1 MHLNSWIEADG
12 WTTDAYMLAVS
23 YPKGGSSADPER
35 IFINYGSSLRRDA
48 DVWFSSLSKLNAI
61 YNPGAADMELEVNG
75 QPRINLTLK
84 GEPKALT
91 VNGKPYPTVAKDGK
105 VTIKIHEK
113 Q

>member
-1 MHLNSWIEADG
+1 
-12 WTTDAYMLAVS
+12 MLAVS